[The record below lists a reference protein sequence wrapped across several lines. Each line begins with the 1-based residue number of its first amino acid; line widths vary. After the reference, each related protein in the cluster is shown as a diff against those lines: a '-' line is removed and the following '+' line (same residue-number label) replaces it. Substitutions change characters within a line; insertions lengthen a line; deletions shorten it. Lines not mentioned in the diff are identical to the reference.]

1 MLAPPIS
8 IAPLIVAKQVGGVGV
23 GVGGGGAVEPWRWRR
38 RGAKQGKWPGE
49 GRVAVS
55 EELYNASRPRCQRA
69 RSCQICG
76 NVSTNASGL
85 RLVLYVSLHGTVLG
99 LEAVLANGTLLDML
113 RTLRKENTGYDL
125 KHLFIGTPKLLLEA
139 KRRLGEIL
147 SVFEILDSHAP
158 DMVRTRSKYVLSLP
172 IENMNDLVEEMRKR
186 LGNLPV
192 PQMFGYGWI
201 VVMNHKY
208 SSHTTSNFSVPQ
220 SELCVRA
227 DDLADLEWLSHF
239 VDDSF
244 FAYSLSYP
252 VPKSIKNPSVNCP

>member
-1 MLAPPIS
+1 MFS
-8 IAPLIVAKQVGGVGV
+8 T
-23 GVGGGGAVEPWRWRR
+23 
-38 RGAKQGKWPGE
+38 
-49 GRVAVS
+49 
-55 EELYNASRPRCQRA
+55 CQRA

-76 NVSTNASGL
+76 NVSTNAGGL

-125 KHLFIGTPKLLLEA
+125 KHLFIGTPVTANFTVSLVYQKLLLEA

-192 PQMFGYGWI
+192 LQMFGYGWI
-201 VVMNHKY
+201 V
-208 SSHTTSNFSVPQ
+208 
-220 SELCVRA
+220 A